1 VFGSDEDSKFFQGS
15 SHEKPR
21 IMVAD
26 QNFRSGG
33 FVPFEI
39 GEIRQG
45 LAASEFEPF
54 FQPVTS
60 LADGKVVGFEALARW
75 RHPQRGLVAP
85 ADFIGI
91 AEGHGFIREIDALIL
106 DRAWSAFDRII
117 ETYPQSGAP
126 LTLSVNLSAD
136 HLRDDAI
143 VDRVRGLIAAGR
155 GRRSRLQFEITETL
169 RIADIEIAGDVLCK
183 IKDLG
188 VSIALDDFG
197 TGYSSLVYL
206 HRFPIDSIKIDRSFS
221 EAIIESQR
229 SRAII
234 RAIIG
239 LARSMDLRTV
249 AEGIEEQAVADAL
262 RLVGCDFGQGTYF
275 SRPMSEADL
284 TAMLAG
290 KSA

>member
-1 VFGSDEDSKFFQGS
+1 
-15 SHEKPR
+15 
-21 IMVAD
+21 MVGD

-39 GEIRQG
+39 GEIRHG

-54 FQPVTS
+54 FQPITS
-60 LADGKVVGFEALARW
+60 LTDGKLVGFEALARW
-75 RHPQRGLVAP
+75 RHPERGLVAP
-85 ADFIGI
+85 VDFIAI
-91 AEGHGFIREIDALIL
+91 AETHGFIREIDAVIL
-106 DRAWSAFDRII
+106 ERAWSGFDQIL
-117 ETYPQSGAP
+117 EKYPRGGAP

-136 HLRDDAI
+136 NLRDNAI
-143 VDRVRGLIAAGR
+143 IDRVRALIAVGR

-169 RIADIEIAGDVLCK
+169 RISDIEIAGDVLGK
-183 IKDLG
+183 LKDIG

-275 SRPMSEADL
+275 SRPVSEADL
-284 TAMLAG
+284 TAMFAG
-290 KSA
+290 KAV